1 MSALSCQRRTIAV
14 IPAAGNQETI
24 MKALWTMVFVA
35 AALSG
40 AAPAHADGFA
50 YTGSPKQGEFFV
62 RQRAAPRTPDWM
74 NARAEAPQ
82 PAPRPVRG
90 GIGLRMP

>member
-1 MSALSCQRRTIAV
+1 MKTILTITAL
-14 IPAAGNQETI
+14 
-24 MKALWTMVFVA
+24 A
-35 AALSG
+35 AALAS
-40 AAPAHADGFA
+40 AASARADGFA

-62 RQRAAPRTPDWM
+62 RQPTAPQMPPWM

-82 PAPRPVRG
+82 TAPRPVRG

>member
-1 MSALSCQRRTIAV
+1 MRTI
-14 IPAAGNQETI
+14 
-24 MKALWTMVFVA
+24 LTMVTLA
-35 AALSG
+35 AALAG

-62 RQRAAPRTPDWM
+62 RQPAAPRAPDWM

-82 PAPRPVRG
+82 PAARPVRG

>member
-1 MSALSCQRRTIAV
+1 MIALSCQHPVIAV
-14 IPAAGNQETI
+14 IPAARDTETI
-24 MKALWTMVFVA
+24 MKTTLTMAIVA
-35 AALSG
+35 AALAG
-40 AAPAHADGFA
+40 TVPAHADGFT

-62 RQRAAPRTPDWM
+62 RQPTAPQVPAWM

-82 PAPRPVRG
+82 PVARPARG

>member
-1 MSALSCQRRTIAV
+1 MKTI
-14 IPAAGNQETI
+14 
-24 MKALWTMVFVA
+24 LTMTVLA
-35 AALSG
+35 AALTG

-62 RQRAAPRTPDWM
+62 RQPTAPRMPAWM

-82 PAPRPVRG
+82 PPPRPVRG